1 MNGYIMS
8 RSGEIEVFE
17 VLDTIAI
24 VMKIVELYESSVGG
38 GRSCWFSAGRGRGSG
53 MGGS

>member
-17 VLDTIAI
+17 VLDTIADC
-24 VMKIVELYESSVGG
+24 
-38 GRSCWFSAGRGRGSG
+38 SCYGDCGII
-53 MGGS
+53 

>member
-24 VMKIVELYESSVGG
+24 VMKNVELYESSVGG
-38 GRSCWFSAGRGRGSG
+38 GRSCWFSIRRGRASR

>member
-38 GRSCWFSAGRGRGSG
+38 GGSCWFSIRRGRGSG

>member
-38 GRSCWFSAGRGRGSG
+38 GGSCWFSVRRGSGSG

>member
-1 MNGYIMS
+1 MS

-38 GRSCWFSAGRGRGSG
+38 GGSCWFSVRRGRGSG

>member
-8 RSGEIEVFE
+8 RSREIEVFE

-38 GRSCWFSAGRGRGSG
+38 GGSCWFSVGRGRGSW
-53 MGGS
+53 MRGS

>member
-38 GRSCWFSAGRGRGSG
+38 GGSCWFSVRRGRGSG

>member
-8 RSGEIEVFE
+8 SSGVIEVFE

-38 GRSCWFSAGRGRGSG
+38 GGSCWFSIRRGRGSG